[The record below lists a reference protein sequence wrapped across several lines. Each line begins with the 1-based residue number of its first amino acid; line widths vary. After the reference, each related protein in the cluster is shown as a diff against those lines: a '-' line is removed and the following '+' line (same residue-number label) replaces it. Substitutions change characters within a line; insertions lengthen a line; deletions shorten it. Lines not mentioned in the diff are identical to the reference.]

1 MVMKTTMKL
10 LSMLVILIVSGQL
23 AFALEN
29 PKVEVKPLAGKN
41 AMLEVNNAENAILE
55 ITLQNKSGEI
65 VYYSLTEPESEKYQQ
80 VYDLSGYK
88 PGVYDL
94 IVTSNNV
101 VTEHQL
107 TIADNQV
114 SLGEKQ
120 MTQQP
125 FFSFN
130 DEDDIL
136 RIAYLNYPGEKVKLK
151 VYDGNELIYNKAL
164 DNSFSVN
171 EGLNLSKLQA
181 GRYEVV
187 LAAGSK
193 NFAYP
198 VTVR

>member
-1 MVMKTTMKL
+1 
-10 LSMLVILIVSGQL
+10 MLVILITSGQL
-23 AFALEN
+23 TFASET
-29 PKVEVKPLAGKN
+29 PKVELKPLAGKN
-41 AMLEVNNAENAILE
+41 AMLEVNNAENATLE

-65 VYYSLTEPESEKYQQ
+65 VYYSMTEPESDKYQQ
-80 VYDLSGYK
+80 VYDLSEYK

-114 SLGEKQ
+114 SLGDKQ

-125 FFSFN
+125 FFSYN
-130 DEDDIL
+130 DEDDII
-136 RIAYLNYPGEKVKLK
+136 RVAYLNFPGEKVKLK

-171 EGLNLSKLQA
+171 EGLNLSKLEA

-193 NFAYP
+193 KFAYP
-198 VTVR
+198 VTIR

>member
-1 MVMKTTMKL
+1 MKL
-10 LSMLVILIVSGQL
+10 FSIVVLLIASGKLSL
-23 AFALEN
+23 ALDT
-29 PKVEVKPLAGKN
+29 PKVEIKPLAGSN
-41 AMLEVNNAENAILE
+41 ALLEVNDATSATLE
-55 ITLQNKSGEI
+55 IILQNKSGEI
-65 VYYSLTEPESEKYQQ
+65 VYYSLTEPETESYQK
-80 VYDLSGYK
+80 VYDLSEYK

-107 TIADNQV
+107 TIADKKV

-120 MTQQP
+120 MTMEP
-125 FFSFN
+125 FFCYS
-130 DEDDIL
+130 DKDDIL
-136 RIAYLNYPGEKVKLK
+136 RIAYLNYPGEKMKLK

-181 GRYEVV
+181 GQYQIV

-193 NFAYP
+193 KFAYP
-198 VTVR
+198 VTIR